1 MLELSA
7 CVSKV
12 TPDKAECKQWNL
24 TPKQWRQCVMA
35 LLNDAGVDMCFES
48 LDNDTGPA
56 NTVAHRQ
63 AMTKDEA
70 HYIFGIT
77 ITDNEA
83 SFMQELCKSNIDL
96 YKASCLLRARQ
107 SNRKKYNLSEKQW
120 RRCIAMAIYE
130 YDSDIFVYGL

>member
-7 CVSKV
+7 CVCKV

-107 SNRKKYNLSEKQW
+107 SNRKKYNLSEK
-120 RRCIAMAIYE
+120 
-130 YDSDIFVYGL
+130 